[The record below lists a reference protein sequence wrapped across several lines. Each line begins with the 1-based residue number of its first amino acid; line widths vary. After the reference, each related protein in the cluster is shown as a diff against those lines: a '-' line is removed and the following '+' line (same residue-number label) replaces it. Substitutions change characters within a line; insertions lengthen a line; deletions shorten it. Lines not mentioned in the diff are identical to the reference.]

1 MHVKVD
7 TSSLR
12 YENFFSGQDG
22 GYFVGYRHQRGLQRG
37 QGLGTVLKSVWR
49 WLSPVV
55 KSAGA
60 SLGNEGLATTAR
72 ILTNVAQGA
81 PVQETAR
88 KETAE
93 GAKNLLRKASKKYLD
108 GSGKKRRLVGR
119 TFIKRPRM
127 DALGPY

>member
-1 MHVKVD
+1 MAAI
-7 TSSLR
+7 SWAFAI
-12 YENFFSGQDG
+12 NAGFSVAKGWGEYWDPCG
-22 GYFVGYRHQRGLQRG
+22 
-37 QGLGTVLKSVWR
+37 
-49 WLSPVV
+49 
-55 KSAGA
+55 SAGA

-81 PVQETAR
+81 PVQEAAR